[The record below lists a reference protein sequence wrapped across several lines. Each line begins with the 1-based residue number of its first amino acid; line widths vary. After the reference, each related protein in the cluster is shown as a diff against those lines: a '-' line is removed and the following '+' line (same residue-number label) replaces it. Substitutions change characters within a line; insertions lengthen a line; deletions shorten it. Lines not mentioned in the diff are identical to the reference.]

1 MEAGQPS
8 AITKHISNS
17 PSIKNSRRTLKM
29 KDQIVRKKEEYSKW
43 RKMIH
48 ANPELAY
55 QEFDTSNFVVEKLK
69 SFGIPFKR
77 DIAGTGII
85 ASIKNGSGTKAIA
98 LRADMDALPIHEL
111 NTFEHKSKNH
121 GLMHACGHDGHTVML
136 LAAADYL
143 ARKRNF
149 DGIVHMIFQPAE
161 EGEAGARAMINDGIF
176 NDFKI
181 DSVYALHNWPGLEAG
196 LMGFRVGPI
205 MAAFDTFKLTVRSN
219 GGHAALPHLA
229 NDTIQTAVQIISMWQ
244 NIISRKIN
252 PIDPAVLSVTKI
264 HGGDAWAVIPE
275 SVEIG
280 GTVRTFKKE
289 TQKTLENQMLDTVK
303 LICSSNGC
311 TFDWD
316 YEKRYPETTNTA
328 AETNCAV
335 NVARAVCGEKNVKD
349 NIDMVTGSEDFGFML
364 REKPGCYGFIGNGSE
379 DGGRMLH
386 SSYYDFND
394 KLIPIGASYWATLVE
409 KILTN

>member
-29 KDQIVRKKEEYSKW
+29 KDHIVRKKEEYSKW

-149 DGIVHMIFQPAE
+149 NGIVHMIFQPAE

-181 DSVYALHNWPGLEAG
+181 DSVYALHNWPGLDAG

-205 MAAFDTFKLTVRSN
+205 MAAFDTFKLTVR
-219 GGHAALPHLA
+219 
-229 NDTIQTAVQIISMWQ
+229 
-244 NIISRKIN
+244 
-252 PIDPAVLSVTKI
+252 
-264 HGGDAWAVIPE
+264 
-275 SVEIG
+275 
-280 GTVRTFKKE
+280 
-289 TQKTLENQMLDTVK
+289 
-303 LICSSNGC
+303 
-311 TFDWD
+311 
-316 YEKRYPETTNTA
+316 
-328 AETNCAV
+328 
-335 NVARAVCGEKNVKD
+335 
-349 NIDMVTGSEDFGFML
+349 
-364 REKPGCYGFIGNGSE
+364 
-379 DGGRMLH
+379 
-386 SSYYDFND
+386 
-394 KLIPIGASYWATLVE
+394 
-409 KILTN
+409 